1 MQLIAILATI
11 VGILTAASFFPQTI
25 KIIKRKS
32 SKDISLI
39 TYAILGTG
47 AIIWLIY
54 GFTIRDL
61 PLIISYTIGAI
72 STVSVIVVYFI
83 YK

>member
-1 MQLIAILATI
+1 ML
-11 VGILTAASFFPQTI
+11 GRSFFPQTI

-47 AIIWLIY
+47 AIVWLIY
-54 GFTIRDL
+54 GITIKDL
-61 PLIISYTIGAI
+61 PLIISYTIGTI